1 MSDSD
6 ASPGGAHDTIPGAW
20 PSEPASSRKPSSHP
34 KIAPNGESP
43 IGSSHHTP
51 DPRHRHQVVGTSR
64 SKGKEADSHPS
75 QSHRSPRQ
83 VMSDFVHP
91 KRSDSRDADEKERS
105 DSSTHTHLKARSGRD
120 PTEVKHPPKPTK
132 DHTSKA
138 LPLPD
143 IKVEPYKRSKST
155 RTSTILPGISVVP
168 EVRST
173 TPTTPIV
180 TSPQS
185 SPSQYSQDE
194 DDASSE
200 GTVSSDED
208 AKSLLAQADSGPRRV
223 APLIIR
229 KKTNGVEKQEIDRA
243 KQLMSG

>member
-1 MSDSD
+1 VSDND
-6 ASPGGAHDTIPGAW
+6 ATPSATHDTIPGAW
-20 PSEPASSRKPSSHP
+20 PSEQAPARKASCRSEVAPKTSIGPGHDIPASKHHHGVPNASRSDGTKANNLPSS
-34 KIAPNGESP
+34 
-43 IGSSHHTP
+43 
-51 DPRHRHQVVGTSR
+51 
-64 SKGKEADSHPS
+64 
-75 QSHRSPRQ
+75 SHRSPRQ
-83 VMSDFVHP
+83 IMSDIVHP
-91 KRSDSRDADEKERS
+91 KRTDSRDTKEKVRS
-105 DSSTHTHLKARSGRD
+105 ASPIPTDKKARSGRD
-120 PTEVKHPPKPTK
+120 PTMVKQATTTPTK
-132 DHTSKA
+132 NYTPES

-143 IKVEPYKRSKST
+143 IKVQPY
-155 RTSTILPGISVVP
+155 RTSTSTKTSAKSPRVHVRP
-168 EVRST
+168 NVRST

-200 GTVSSDED
+200 GTVSSDEY

-223 APLIIR
+223 APLNIR